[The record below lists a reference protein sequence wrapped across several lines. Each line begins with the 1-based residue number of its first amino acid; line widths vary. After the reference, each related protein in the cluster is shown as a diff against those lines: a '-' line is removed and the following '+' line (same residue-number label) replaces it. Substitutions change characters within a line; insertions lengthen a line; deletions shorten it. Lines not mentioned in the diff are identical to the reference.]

1 MICLPGTLSVK
12 FKQGPRLGDSTLIV
26 ERNYIFSV
34 IKILKKI
41 VLGFTILVLLATLLG
56 SLTIGYILYWPLST
70 NRNAEKIPFKVKW
83 GTSFSTATQKLSQQG
98 IIRDADQF
106 TLAAKI
112 LHKTHSLK
120 AGIFE
125 LTPKSSNYRI
135 LQDLTEGR
143 QTYLKVTL
151 PEGINSRKVAS
162 ILQKKLDADS
172 AHIVALV
179 NDTSFVHQLKINAS
193 SLEGYLYPETYNF
206 TYGLHEK
213 TILRTMVNQFGKQ
226 VPDSLQK
233 QAKKMGYTFNQILT
247 LASIIEGEAMID
259 SEMVYIASVY
269 YNRLKR
275 GMRLQADPTIQYIIP
290 DGPRRLLNRDLQID
304 SPYNT
309 YKYAGLPPGPINNPG
324 KNAIMAALFPA
335 KTNYLYFVAD
345 GTGGH
350 IFSVSLAQHL
360 RAKRKFDVI
369 RRKVAKEKREARRR
383 GKG

>member
-1 MICLPGTLSVK
+1 M
-12 FKQGPRLGDSTLIV
+12 
-26 ERNYIFSV
+26 
-34 IKILKKI
+34 IKILKKM
-41 VLGFTILVLLATLLG
+41 VLGFVTLVLLAALLG
-56 SLTIGYILYWPLST
+56 SMTIGYILYWPLSA
-70 NRNAEKIPFKVKW
+70 NKNAERISFKVKW
-83 GTSFSTATQKLSQQG
+83 GTSFSTATQRLAQQG

-125 LTPKSSNYRI
+125 LTPKASNYKI
-135 LQDLTEGR
+135 LKDLTEGR
-143 QTYLKVTL
+143 QIYLKVTL
-151 PEGINSRKVAS
+151 PEGIDAEKLAS

-172 AHIVALV
+172 ARIIALV
-179 NDTSFVHQLKINAS
+179 SDTSFVHQLGIQAA

-213 TILRTMVNQFGKQ
+213 NILRTIVNQFKKQ
-226 VPDSLQK
+226 IPDSLQK
-233 QAKKMGYTFNQILT
+233 QAKKLGYTFNQILT
-247 LASIIEGEAMID
+247 LASIVEGEAMLD

-324 KNAIMAALFPA
+324 KSAIMAALFPA
-335 KTNYLYFVAD
+335 KTHYLYFVAD

-350 IFSVSLAQHL
+350 IFSTSLAQHL
-360 RAKRKFDVI
+360 RAKRKFDII